1 MNILEKI
8 IDSPELLE
16 IGRKAIEDSLIGFR
30 DDRISEF
37 NRGNGFVIREH
48 DGKSSHVIRFGP
60 ETGLRIALKAIGKHL
75 KSKKQSPE

>member
-1 MNILEKI
+1 MNILEEI

-16 IGRKAIEDSLIGFR
+16 IGRRAIEDSLVEFR

-37 NRGNGFVIREH
+37 NRGNGFVVREK
-48 DGKSSHVIRFGP
+48 DGKSSNVIRFGP

-75 KSKKQSPE
+75 ESNNTIS